1 MASSLSSILI
11 ASYSPAVSDSDQ
23 HTPGKLG
30 TTGLRRG
37 GDTQR
42 TLSASD
48 APHPPLRTTGEIH
61 GD

>member
-1 MASSLSSILI
+1 MASSLHHYPIHFSSAI
-11 ASYSPAVSDSDQ
+11 ADFALTS
-23 HTPGKLG
+23 HGKLG
-30 TTGLRRG
+30 TTDHRRS

-48 APHPPLRTTGEIH
+48 APHPPLSITGDIH

>member
-1 MASSLSSILI
+1 MASSLHRYLI
-11 ASYSPAVSDSDQ
+11 HSSPAIAFALPS
-23 HTPGKLG
+23 PGKLG
-30 TTGLRRG
+30 TTDHRRS

-48 APHPPLRTTGEIH
+48 ALHPPFRITGDIH